1 MKIVEKTGLI
11 IDISPNKHSAYK
23 QKLVKDQQLRI
34 VNRNQII
41 GLDELVNDKTQREY
55 KVKCISQTGI
65 LLTIEKAFFFDYYYN
80 IDPMAKKLC
89 SVYLKKQQLIN
100 ISKEKEL
107 KSFIKENSQ
116 YIVYDKQRNLENQI
130 LPELVSSADKKDGL
144 INHQRSKS
152 IEGIQNKNMLTLEKL
167 NLFNK
172 NKQTMGR
179 SQS

>member
-1 MKIVEKTGLI
+1 MKIVERTGLI

-34 VNRNQII
+34 VSKNQII
-41 GLDELVNDKTQREY
+41 GLDELVNDKTEREY

-80 IDPMAKKLC
+80 IDPMAKQLC
-89 SVYLKKQQLIN
+89 SVYLKQQQMIN
-100 ISKEKEL
+100 RSKEKEL

-116 YIVYDKQRNLENQI
+116 YIVYDRQRNLDNQVM
-130 LPELVSSADKKDGL
+130 PEVMSSTDKKDVM
-144 INHQRSKS
+144 INHQRSNS

-172 NKQTMGR
+172 NK
-179 SQS
+179 